1 MKKEKVLAVSIYVLA
16 GIVFLLMLFIF
27 VSLFILGPRKQAKQQ
42 EQYQELVQQGEANKE
57 IAIAYYQK
65 QFQQYYPNAYLE
77 NALKFDSEYS
87 ASLLLPNE
95 VLGDNV
101 SNYQVAIKNGGIE
114 NDWNTQRSLIVE
126 ATIEAQSEQKI
137 EADQN
142 IAAQIIEYIVKP
154 VAPNFS
160 KDEAITAVKRGK
172 YKENGV
178 IIENLHLDFPSKL
191 KTRLTFEFNT
201 YRDAA

>member
-1 MKKEKVLAVSIYVLA
+1 MKKEKVFAVTTYVLA
-16 GIVFLLMLFIF
+16 GMVFLLMLLIF

-57 IAIAYYQK
+57 IAIVYYQK
-65 QFQQYYPNAYLE
+65 QFQQYYPNLYLE
-77 NALKFDSEYS
+77 NALRFDSEYS

-95 VLGDNV
+95 VLGENV
-101 SNYQVAIKNGGIE
+101 CNYQVTIKNGGIE

-126 ATIEAQSEQKI
+126 AAIEAQNEQKI
-137 EADQN
+137 EADQDV
-142 IAAQIIEYIVKP
+142 AAQIIEYIIKP

-160 KDEAITAVKRGK
+160 KDAAMTAVKRGK
-172 YKENGV
+172 NKENGI
-178 IIENLHLDFPSKL
+178 IIENLHLGFPSKL
-191 KTRLTFEFNT
+191 KTCLTFEFNT

>member
-1 MKKEKVLAVSIYVLA
+1 MKKEKVFAVTTYVLA
-16 GIVFLLMLFIF
+16 GMVFLLMLLIF

-57 IAIAYYQK
+57 IAIVYYQK

-77 NALKFDSEYS
+77 NALRFDSEYS

-95 VLGDNV
+95 VLGENV
-101 SNYQVAIKNGGIE
+101 CNYQVTIKNGGIE

-142 IAAQIIEYIVKP
+142 IAAQIIEYIIKP

-160 KDEAITAVKRGK
+160 KDAAMTAVKRGK
-172 YKENGV
+172 NKENGI
-178 IIENLHLDFPSKL
+178 IIENLHLGFPSKL
-191 KTRLTFEFNT
+191 KTCLTLEFNT

>member
-1 MKKEKVLAVSIYVLA
+1 MKKEKVFAVTTYVLA
-16 GIVFLLMLFIF
+16 GMVFLLMLLIF

-57 IAIAYYQK
+57 IAIVYYQK

-77 NALKFDSEYS
+77 NALRFDSEYS

-95 VLGDNV
+95 VLGENV
-101 SNYQVAIKNGGIE
+101 CNYQVTIKNGGIE

-126 ATIEAQSEQKI
+126 AAIEAQNEQKI
-137 EADQN
+137 EADQDV
-142 IAAQIIEYIVKP
+142 AAQIIEYIIKP

-160 KDEAITAVKRGK
+160 KDAAMTAVKMGK
-172 YKENGV
+172 NKENGI
-178 IIENLHLDFPSKL
+178 IIENLHLGFPSKL
-191 KTRLTFEFNT
+191 KTCLTFEFNT

>member
-1 MKKEKVLAVSIYVLA
+1 MS
-16 GIVFLLMLFIF
+16 
-27 VSLFILGPRKQAKQQ
+27 
-42 EQYQELVQQGEANKE
+42 
-57 IAIAYYQK
+57 AITRLRSRMA
-65 QFQQYYPNAYLE
+65 
-77 NALKFDSEYS
+77 
-87 ASLLLPNE
+87 
-95 VLGDNV
+95 
-101 SNYQVAIKNGGIE
+101 

>member
-1 MKKEKVLAVSIYVLA
+1 MKKEKVFAVTTYVLA
-16 GIVFLLMLFIF
+16 GMVFLLMLLIF
-27 VSLFILGPRKQAKQQ
+27 VSLFILGPRKQAKQ

-57 IAIAYYQK
+57 IAIVYYQK

-126 ATIEAQSEQKI
+126 ATIETQSEQKI

-142 IAAQIIEYIVKP
+142 IAAQIIEYIIKP

-160 KDEAITAVKRGK
+160 KVAAMTAVKRGK
-172 YKENGV
+172 NKENGI
-178 IIENLHLDFPSKL
+178 IIENLHLGFPSKL
-191 KTRLTFEFNT
+191 KTCLTFEFNT